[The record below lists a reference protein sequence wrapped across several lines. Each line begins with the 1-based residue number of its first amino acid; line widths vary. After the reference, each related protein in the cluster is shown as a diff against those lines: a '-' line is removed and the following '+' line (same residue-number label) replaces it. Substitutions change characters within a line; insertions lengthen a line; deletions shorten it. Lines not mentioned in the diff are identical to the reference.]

1 MRLPLVAS
9 SLLLGLT
16 TCARPEPVTAD
27 PQTGALTDVLTRQN
41 PNPVS
46 LSPSGTFV
54 LLKSMHATDFE
65 LEVRRRRDD
74 ATVARDRAG
83 DTQLAPTWRFDDGAL
98 AFLSDHDGD
107 QRYRPFVL
115 DIASGKRRAIEPS
128 PSTEATALRWEP
140 RGTRIAYLVAE
151 RGTRQR
157 RVAVVDTAGAAPAPV
172 IALDGLFEHAGF
184 VWSPDGDFIAGVSH
198 ATPSTVMIGNS
209 RTAATRSIRVARD
222 GEIRSLAWSDDGA
235 RLLLTL
241 RRSSDE
247 YFGLAEVSAETGDV
261 LREVR
266 AGGDITGPLYVPGDG
281 LPGDGLAFHV
291 NDDGEVGVYIC
302 RARCDER
309 RRIGPGDGTSSI
321 TGFSPDGATAWV
333 LQTGRVS
340 PPALF
345 GVELDTGA
353 STALH
358 AAHAARSEAA
368 DGAIAGERIDV
379 ESPDRRRVPAYLW
392 RARNLDGRAPAA
404 LIRVHGGPA
413 GQSLRI
419 WDPAIQ
425 LLVQHGVHV
434 ISVNYRGS
442 TGYGARFE
450 HATVH
455 GDTERAFDVIAARNF
470 AERQLGVPPE
480 RIVLLG
486 HSYGARLVAEAARR
500 DPRPVGAVVLL
511 SYVQAAA
518 APHDQARR
526 PRVVAYHGENDIA
539 LAPADARRLL
549 VDRFG
554 VDALERFVEL
564 PREGHTFR
572 RVESW
577 AGIYAA
583 LLARLNRADLNSASC
598 APTGSSGPSGRQSS
612 ARRRRR
618 APPAGWAAGGR

>member
-1 MRLPLVAS
+1 M
-9 SLLLGLT
+9 
-16 TCARPEPVTAD
+16 TAD
-27 PQTGALTDVLTRQN
+27 PSISAVIDVLTRQN

-46 LSPSGTFV
+46 LSPSGAFV
-54 LLKSMHATDFE
+54 LVKSMHATDFE

-74 ATVARDRAG
+74 GVVARDRAG

-98 AFLSDHDGD
+98 AFLADHDGD

-115 DIASGKRRAIEPS
+115 DIASGERRAIDPAPS
-128 PSTEATALRWEP
+128 SEATALRWEP

-151 RGTRQR
+151 RGTRER
-157 RVAVVDTAGAAPAPV
+157 KVAVVDTAAAAPAPV

-184 VWSPDGDFIAGVSH
+184 VWSPDGGSLAGVSQ
-198 ATPSTVMIGNS
+198 ASPSTVVIGNS
-209 RTAATRSIRVARD
+209 RHAATRRVRVAED
-222 GEIRSLAWSDDGA
+222 GEIRSLAWSGDGA

-241 RRSSDE
+241 RRSTDE
-247 YFGLAEVSAETGDV
+247 YFGLVEVSAETGDL
-261 LREVR
+261 LREVH
-266 AGGDITGPLYVPGDG
+266 AGGDITGPLYV
-281 LPGDGLAFHV
+281 PGDGLAFHV

-321 TGFSPDGATAWV
+321 TGFSPDGAIAWV
-333 LQTGRVS
+333 LHTGRVS

-345 GVELDTGA
+345 GVELDSGA
-353 STALH
+353 MMALH
-358 AAHAARSEAA
+358 AARTEAA

-379 ESPDRRRVPAYLW
+379 ESLDRRRVPAYLW

-404 LIRVHGGPA
+404 LIRVHGGPT
-413 GQSLRI
+413 GQSMRT

-425 LLVQHGVHV
+425 LLAQHGVHV

-442 TGYGARFE
+442 SGYGARFE

-486 HSYGARLVAEAARR
+486 HSYGARLVAEAVHR

-511 SYVQAAA
+511 SYVQAPA
-518 APHDQARR
+518 APPDPAART
-526 PRVVAYHGENDIA
+526 RVVAVHGENDVA
-539 LAPADARRLL
+539 LAPAQARRLL
-549 VDRFG
+549 VERFG
-554 VDALERFVEL
+554 IDALERFVEL

-577 AGIYAA
+577 ARVYAA
-583 LLARLNRADLNSASC
+583 LLARWNL
-598 APTGSSGPSGRQSS
+598 
-612 ARRRRR
+612 
-618 APPAGWAAGGR
+618 

>member
-1 MRLPLVAS
+1 MRFRLLAS

-16 TCARPEPVTAD
+16 TCARPEPVTAGS
-27 PQTGALTDVLTRQN
+27 PIGALTDVLTRQN

-74 ATVARDRAG
+74 VIVARDRAG

-140 RGTRIAYLVAE
+140 RGTRLAYLVAE
-151 RGTRQR
+151 RGTRER
-157 RVAVVDTAGAAPAPV
+157 RVAVVDTAAAAPAPV

-198 ATPSTVMIGNS
+198 ASPSTVVIGNS
-209 RTAATRSIRVARD
+209 HAAATRSVRVAQD
-222 GEIRSLAWSDDGA
+222 GEIRSLAWSEDGA
-235 RLLLTL
+235 RLLVTL
-241 RRSSDE
+241 RRDSDE

-261 LREVR
+261 LREVHAR
-266 AGGDITGPLYVPGDG
+266 GDITGPLY

-333 LQTGRVS
+333 LHTGRVS

-345 GVELDTGA
+345 GVELDSGA
-353 STALH
+353 MVAL
-358 AAHAARSEAA
+358 HAARSEAA
-368 DGAIAGERIDV
+368 GGAIAGERIDV
-379 ESPDRRRVPAYLW
+379 ESPDRRRIPAYLW

-404 LIRVHGGPA
+404 LIRVHGGPD

-425 LLVQHGVHV
+425 LLVQHGIHV

-442 TGYGARFE
+442 SGYGARFE

-470 AERQLGVPPE
+470 AERQMGVPPE

-486 HSYGARLVAEAARR
+486 HSYGARLVAEAVRR
-500 DPRPVGAVVLL
+500 DPRPVGTVVLL

-526 PRVVAYHGENDIA
+526 PRIVAYHGENDIA
-539 LAPADARRLL
+539 LAPAEARRLL

-564 PREGHTFR
+564 PREGHTFH

-577 AGIYAA
+577 ARVYAA
-583 LLARLNRADLNSASC
+583 LLARLNGTS
-598 APTGSSGPSGRQSS
+598 
-612 ARRRRR
+612 
-618 APPAGWAAGGR
+618 

>member
-1 MRLPLVAS
+1 MRFRLVAS

-16 TCARPEPVTAD
+16 TCARPEPVTVD
-27 PQTGALTDVLTRQN
+27 PQLGTQIGALTDVLTRQN

-54 LLKSMHATDFE
+54 LLKSMHAIDFE

-74 ATVARDRAG
+74 VIVARDRAG

-115 DIASGKRRAIEPS
+115 DIASGKRRAIEPA

-140 RGTRIAYLVAE
+140 RGTRLAYLVAE
-151 RGTRQR
+151 RGTRER
-157 RVAVVDTAGAAPAPV
+157 RVAVVDTASAAPAPV
-172 IALDGLFEHAGF
+172 IALDGLSEHAGF
-184 VWSPDGDFIAGVSH
+184 VWSPDGGFIAGVSH
-198 ATPSTVMIGNS
+198 ASPSTVVIGNS
-209 RTAATRSIRVARD
+209 RAAATRSVRVAQD
-222 GEIRSLAWSDDGA
+222 GEIRSLAWSEDGA
-235 RLLLTL
+235 WLLLTL
-241 RRSSDE
+241 RRNSDE

-261 LREVR
+261 LREVH
-266 AGGDITGPLYVPGDG
+266 ASGDIAGPLY

-333 LQTGRVS
+333 LHTGRVS

-345 GVELDTGA
+345 GVELDSGA
-353 STALH
+353 MMAL
-358 AAHAARSEAA
+358 HAARSEAA
-368 DGAIAGERIDV
+368 NGAIAGERIDM
-379 ESPDRRRVPAYLW
+379 ESLDRRRVPAYLW

-413 GQSLRI
+413 GQSMRI

-425 LLVQHGVHV
+425 LLLQHGVHV

-442 TGYGARFE
+442 SGYGARFE

-470 AERQLGVPPE
+470 AERQIGVPPE

-486 HSYGARLVAEAARR
+486 HSYGARLVAEAVRR
-500 DPRPVGAVVLL
+500 DPRPVGAIVLL
-511 SYVQAAA
+511 SYVQAVA
-518 APHDQARR
+518 APHDHARR

-539 LAPADARRLL
+539 LAPAEARRLL

-572 RVESW
+572 RVEAW
-577 AGIYAA
+577 ARVYAA
-583 LLARLNRADLNSASC
+583 LLALLNGTS
-598 APTGSSGPSGRQSS
+598 
-612 ARRRRR
+612 
-618 APPAGWAAGGR
+618 

>member
-1 MRLPLVAS
+1 MRFGLVAS

-27 PQTGALTDVLTRQN
+27 PQIGALTAVLTRQN

-46 LSPSGTFV
+46 LSPSGSFV
-54 LLKSMHATDFE
+54 LLKSMHATEFE
-65 LEVRRRRDD
+65 LEVRRRSDE
-74 ATVARDRAG
+74 VIIARDRAG

-98 AFLSDHDGD
+98 AFLSDRDGD

-128 PSTEATALRWEP
+128 PPTEVTALRWEP
-140 RGTRIAYLVAE
+140 RGTRLAYLVAA
-151 RGTRQR
+151 RGTRER
-157 RVAVVDTAGAAPAPV
+157 RVAVVDTAAAAAPPM
-172 IALDGLFEHAGF
+172 IALDGLFERGGF
-184 VWSPDGDFIAGVSH
+184 VWSPDGGFIAGVSH
-198 ATPSTVMIGNS
+198 ANPSTVVIGNS
-209 RTAATRSIRVARD
+209 RAAATRSVRVAPD
-222 GEIRSLAWSDDGA
+222 GEIRSLAWSEDGA
-235 RLLLTL
+235 RLLVTL

-247 YFGLAEVSAETGDV
+247 HFGLAEVSAETGDV
-261 LREVR
+261 LREVH
-266 AGGDITGPLYVPGDG
+266 ASGDISGPLY
-281 LPGDGLAFHV
+281 LPGDGLAFHA

-333 LQTGRVS
+333 LHTGRVS

-345 GVELDTGA
+345 GVELDSGA
-353 STALH
+353 MMAL
-358 AAHAARSEAA
+358 HAARSEAA

-379 ESPDRRRVPAYLW
+379 ESLDRRSVPAYLW
-392 RARNLDGRAPAA
+392 CARNLEGRAPAA

-413 GQSLRI
+413 AQSMRS

-442 TGYGARFE
+442 SGYGARFE

-455 GDTERAFDVIAARNF
+455 GDAERAFDVIAARNF
-470 AERQLGVPPE
+470 AERQMGVPPE

-486 HSYGARLVAEAARR
+486 HSYGARLAAEAVRR
-500 DPRPVGAVVLL
+500 DPRPVGTVVLL
-511 SYVQAAA
+511 SYVHTAA
-518 APHDQARR
+518 APHDEARR

-539 LAPADARRLL
+539 LAPAEARRLL
-549 VDRFG
+549 VDRFS
-554 VDALERFVEL
+554 VDALERFVEI
-564 PREGHTFR
+564 PREGHSFR

-577 AGIYAA
+577 ARIYAA
-583 LLARLNRADLNSASC
+583 LLALLR
-598 APTGSSGPSGRQSS
+598 
-612 ARRRRR
+612 
-618 APPAGWAAGGR
+618 

>member
-1 MRLPLVAS
+1 MRFRLVAS

-27 PQTGALTDVLTRQN
+27 PQIGALTDVLTRQN
-41 PNPVS
+41 PNPVN
-46 LSPSGTFV
+46 LSQSGTFV

-74 ATVARDRAG
+74 VIVARDRAG

-140 RGTRIAYLVAE
+140 RGTRLAYLVAE
-151 RGTRQR
+151 RGTRER
-157 RVAVVDTAGAAPAPV
+157 MVAVVGTAAAAPAPM

-184 VWSPDGDFIAGVSH
+184 VWSPDGGFIAGVSR
-198 ATPSTVMIGNS
+198 ASPSTVVIGNS
-209 RTAATRSIRVARD
+209 RAAATRSVRVAQD
-222 GEIRSLAWSDDGA
+222 GEIRSLAWSEDGA

-241 RRSSDE
+241 RRNSDE

-261 LREVR
+261 LREVH
-266 AGGDITGPLYVPGDG
+266 ASGDITGPLY

-333 LQTGRVS
+333 LHTGRVS

-345 GVELDTGA
+345 GVELDSGA
-353 STALH
+353 MMALH
-358 AAHAARSEAA
+358 SARSEAA

-379 ESPDRRRVPAYLW
+379 ESLDRRRVPAYLW

-404 LIRVHGGPA
+404 LIRVHGGPD
-413 GQSLRI
+413 GQSMRI

-425 LLVQHGVHV
+425 LLAQHGVHV

-442 TGYGARFE
+442 SGYGARFE

-455 GDTERAFDVIAARNF
+455 GDTERAFDVIAVRNF

-486 HSYGARLVAEAARR
+486 HSYGARLVAEAVRR
-500 DPRPVGAVVLL
+500 DSRPVGTVVLL

-539 LAPADARRLL
+539 LAPAEARRLL

-554 VDALERFVEL
+554 DDALERFVEL

-577 AGIYAA
+577 ARVYAA
-583 LLARLNRADLNSASC
+583 LLALLNGTRLGEDLTS
-598 APTGSSGPSGRQSS
+598 
-612 ARRRRR
+612 RR
-618 APPAGWAAGGR
+618 G